1 MFEFCGENYKLKI
14 DEKGILGGK
23 FGGGSF
29 WAENYNKMMTKINEN
44 RPENSFYFTESNA
57 DAYIKS
63 FDGYLTWMWVQNGLI
78 FLKNLCRQGINIRS
92 IF

>member
-1 MFEFCGENYKLKI
+1 MFEFCGENYNLKI

-44 RPENSFYFTESNA
+44 RPENTAEEEGTYKIYFDETNFQEGIISSHE
-57 DAYIKS
+57 IKV
-63 FDGYLTWMWVQNGLI
+63 WEM
-78 FLKNLCRQGINIRS
+78 
-92 IF
+92 